1 MHNIIKSNVKSY
13 KPLRTAIKY
22 MFTVTLSIILIQTF
36 IKANNNENNKKNPAL
51 FRVFNSLH
59 ALGSMLYY
67 YTLPSGL
74 FLHVHWLEICNKTDI
89 YKKRKKIVGEGTK
102 NISTRF
108 GRYSDLFILMRKS
121 TLVLFMWHKI
131 CTIPYCKKNWY
142 I

>member
-89 YKKRKKIVGEGTK
+89 YKKRKKNSRGGNEKYKHAIWKIFWPFYFNEKV
-102 NISTRF
+102 
-108 GRYSDLFILMRKS
+108 YSCIIYVAQNLHD
-121 TLVLFMWHKI
+121 TLL
-131 CTIPYCKKNWY
+131 
-142 I
+142 